1 MGSRGLGEGLG
12 LHPLTASGLPGS
24 MAVAEPSPSLASPRE
39 GPAFRCRVP
48 CQGCASVFRAYT
60 AGAQVKG
67 GLLVKAQRQPREVQG
82 QPRGVWRQC
91 WEPGAV
97 PSHSVPPPRN
107 FRGFSLTACLALL
120 LGPGV
125 CSCRTFQS
133 LKCLGD
139 RESDWSLPHQ

>member
-1 MGSRGLGEGLG
+1 M
-12 LHPLTASGLPGS
+12 
-24 MAVAEPSPSLASPRE
+24 
-39 GPAFRCRVP
+39 
-48 CQGCASVFRAYT
+48 
-60 AGAQVKG
+60 
-67 GLLVKAQRQPREVQG
+67 KAQRQPREVQG

-120 LGPGV
+120 LCRGV
-125 CSCRTFQS
+125 CSCRTFHS

-139 RESDWSLPHQ
+139 RESDWSLPHQYCKTPGQVTNQSSACVRAGGLPVCSMESG